1 MILAIAAVLSLS
13 INVFASGSVSVS
25 APTKVEKGES
35 FEVKISIA
43 DNPGICSVKVRV
55 KYDSNTF
62 KYESYTE
69 GGLFPTLMSSKS
81 SGSVTISADAAGD
94 IYKNGT
100 YATLKFTAIGDPE
113 LTETSLWR

>member
-69 GGLFPTLMSSKS
+69 GGLFPTLR
-81 SGSVTISADAAGD
+81 VTSIKTAPMLPL
-94 IYKNGT
+94 NLPPL
-100 YATLKFTAIGDPE
+100 ATPE